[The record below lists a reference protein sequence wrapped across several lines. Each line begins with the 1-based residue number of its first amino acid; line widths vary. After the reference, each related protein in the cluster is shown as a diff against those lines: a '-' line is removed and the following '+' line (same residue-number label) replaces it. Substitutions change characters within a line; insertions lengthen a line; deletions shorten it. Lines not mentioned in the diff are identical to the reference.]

1 MSSCDND
8 VHLALRDSEFV
19 ICPFCDEVE
28 VNKPE
33 KQKRLACCNNSD
45 IVTDKGMKVCRS
57 CGIVGGYVC
66 DNGCIDFHENT
77 YKIKSKSIYNRKYH
91 IENLLFKLCKQNFAG
106 IHNKNKV
113 SYFQGN

>member
-1 MSSCDND
+1 MNLCDND

-45 IVTDKGMKVCRS
+45 IVTDKGMRVYRS
-57 CGIVGGYVC
+57 CGIVGGYVYG
-66 DNGCIDFHENT
+66 NGYIDSHENM
-77 YKIKSKSIYNRKYH
+77 YKIKRKSIYNRKYH
-91 IENLLFKLCKQNFAG
+91 ILNHIENLLF
-106 IHNKNKV
+106 
-113 SYFQGN
+113 